1 MFTLYLWYDRMG
13 TIYRSGFQNGMRMER
28 TYFQCALDYE
38 AIMNTFMTWGLRIS
52 IVTYTILHFFTSFF
66 EIDLFISLLSFVG
79 IALFIFSIFYIS
91 ITKFKLPL
99 FILSIGV
106 LILLFANHSLLEGI
120 LEGMLLM
127 RGMVGFLVIIPLI
140 SWVLRE
146 EPYIEDIMAVFHRFI
161 NTSRKFYLSVA
172 AFTQVIAYFLLFGS
186 IPMMYQ
192 FVNIIL
198 KDQTTEVW
206 ENFKG
211 TALLRGFSLST
222 MWVISIPSFIF
233 AVETLGASL
242 WIAILQG
249 VGISVIGVI
258 LAAIFAH
265 FTEKRYGVDLTPTLQ
280 ENIKQVLKNASHKKV
295 RKKKVIEFFCLFV
308 SLFGT
313 IFLIHGLFQI
323 PLMLVIPIVIIVWII
338 TFYVI
343 KKKANKLFNVGKE
356 FFHKDM
362 LGQTYQLNIMLAV
375 GVLIYGLRQTE
386 FATVVVDGLNVMQEQ
401 FPIIN
406 PLFLLPF
413 IVIILGLFGLGPLT
427 VMVLVAGILG
437 SMNLPYPPEL
447 IVLAVTSGS
456 VISTLISP
464 VIMPVI
470 VLSGSNGLSLFTNG
484 VKFNWKYA
492 IAFYFFVQIYLQT
505 MSLIW

>member
-1 MFTLYLWYDRMG
+1 
-13 TIYRSGFQNGMRMER
+13 
-28 TYFQCALDYE
+28 
-38 AIMNTFMTWGLRIS
+38 
-52 IVTYTILHFFTSFF
+52 
-66 EIDLFISLLSFVG
+66 
-79 IALFIFSIFYIS
+79 
-91 ITKFKLPL
+91 
-99 FILSIGV
+99 
-106 LILLFANHSLLEGI
+106 
-120 LEGMLLM
+120 
-127 RGMVGFLVIIPLI
+127 
-140 SWVLRE
+140 
-146 EPYIEDIMAVFHRFI
+146 
-161 NTSRKFYLSVA
+161 
-172 AFTQVIAYFLLFGS
+172 
-186 IPMMYQ
+186 
-192 FVNIIL
+192 
-198 KDQTTEVW
+198 
-206 ENFKG
+206 
-211 TALLRGFSLST
+211 
-222 MWVISIPSFIF
+222 
-233 AVETLGASL
+233 
-242 WIAILQG
+242 
-249 VGISVIGVI
+249 
-258 LAAIFAH
+258 
-265 FTEKRYGVDLTPTLQ
+265 
-280 ENIKQVLKNASHKKV
+280 SHKKV

-437 SMNLPYPPEL
+437 GMKLPYPPEL

-456 VISTLISP
+456 VISILVSP

-470 VLSGSNGLSLFTNG
+470 VLSASNSLSLFTNG

-492 IAFYFFVQIYLQT
+492 IAFYIIVQIYLQT
-505 MSLIW
+505 MIFIW